1 MIKNFSIEN
10 FQSIKEEVNVSFVAS
25 ALTDETMFTNYF
37 DFKEEKILKVLAF
50 YGINAS
56 GKSTIVRALAALREL
71 VIPSYQPAPG
81 SILINPVLPYYPFKF
96 SNETRKSVTSMKIEF
111 SPDNSN
117 DSSVFR
123 YSVSYNGARIYQ
135 EKLEKLTSQKYS
147 LVYLRETKENNQS
160 SISFGNIV
168 SNIQLLEALK
178 GSLVPNRTFLSLFSS
193 FKVAD
198 FVDAYYFFERMV
210 NISPEVTR
218 FDDLVPNEIENNE
231 KLSEFIVKLL
241 KAADFNID
249 AFHVSKSKRSIQ
261 NLPGLVAEKKS
272 LFLDHNV
279 EYDDKSIEF
288 IQESLGTKKII
299 VIGMHLFNALSKP
312 STMIVD
318 ELEASLHPELTKLI
332 VTLFLDESV
341 NTHNSQLIFTSHET
355 TLLDL
360 DLLRRD
366 EIYFVYKKRD
376 TGATY
381 INPLKDFSMRKDSSI
396 SKSYLSGRF
405 STSPNVNENEMI
417 GVN

>member
-50 YGINAS
+50 YGMNAS

>member
-37 DFKEEKILKVLAF
+37 DFKDEKILKVLAF
-50 YGINAS
+50 YGMNAS

-71 VIPSYQPAPG
+71 VIPYYQPAPG

-96 SNETRKSVTSMKIEF
+96 SNETRNSVTSMKIEF

-123 YSVSYNGARIYQ
+123 YSVSYNGVRIYQ